1 MAETDA
7 NGVAYDMTYTTQTVD
22 SGSCASVCV
31 LNLGGY
37 SAVAV
42 AQIAYSWTSS
52 SVNNAD
58 FRYDFHD
65 ISLTDSAGNTDT
77 MYLEDSFTARICY
90 SSASYVKV
98 ARCSGYLSSTG
109 SRVFNSGQA
118 NEMTEYGYLRSH
130 SGNDLAGETVMM
142 DAPFMY
148 LASGKHNW
156 NGSTWISTASYDF
169 DGSNR
174 MYPYYSGET
183 SLYMHDASVT
193 AVAVSD
199 SGAAQGFV
207 IGYNYYSMNIDM
219 DNTTISGLATIYG
232 AMGYGYYNNYELD
245 FFKITNST
253 FTHFAGY
260 TELNSAIA
268 WNDECM
274 RILGGDGNIISGNT
288 FVDCGVGMIV
298 ERSPYYYSHNTNEI
312 GADNMT
318 IADNT
323 FTKGGEIADIWLYSS
338 NEAQG
343 VEITGN
349 DMSPSNGHAIA
360 VYSGATADLLI
371 QNNDITGGDDA
382 IYLVR
387 VNNFT
392 VDSND
397 IGGIADPTSTGIY
410 ISEGSGDITDN
421 TLTDADGGIYLDGME
436 APPSPTSSLCSIG
449 RSDYR
454 SSDTCSWTLAAGKS
468 AELNLGT
475 DSWGYEISLEV
486 TKPDGT
492 KDTWGTYSF
501 SSNFL
506 YSPLRTYSDAGNY
519 TLVVSDSWGDG
530 GADIDVL
537 ESSSGSSAY
546 AGPDVSGNTIGLSAG
561 RVSPNAVGISA
572 IDCDGVS
579 IQSSANSIT
588 LGDNAIVIE
597 DCSFSDVG
605 STLTGSSTSSTVGLT
620 AATML

>member
-1 MAETDA
+1 
-7 NGVAYDMTYTTQTVD
+7 
-22 SGSCASVCV
+22 
-31 LNLGGY
+31 
-37 SAVAV
+37 
-42 AQIAYSWTSS
+42 
-52 SVNNAD
+52 
-58 FRYDFHD
+58 
-65 ISLTDSAGNTDT
+65 
-77 MYLEDSFTARICY
+77 
-90 SSASYVKV
+90 
-98 ARCSGYLSSTG
+98 
-109 SRVFNSGQA
+109 
-118 NEMTEYGYLRSH
+118 
-130 SGNDLAGETVMM
+130 
-142 DAPFMY
+142 
-148 LASGKHNW
+148 
-156 NGSTWISTASYDF
+156 
-169 DGSNR
+169 
-174 MYPYYSGET
+174 
-183 SLYMHDASVT
+183 
-193 AVAVSD
+193 
-199 SGAAQGFV
+199 
-207 IGYNYYSMNIDM
+207 
-219 DNTTISGLATIYG
+219 
-232 AMGYGYYNNYELD
+232 
-245 FFKITNST
+245 
-253 FTHFAGY
+253 
-260 TELNSAIA
+260 
-268 WNDECM
+268 
-274 RILGGDGNIISGNT
+274 
-288 FVDCGVGMIV
+288 
-298 ERSPYYYSHNTNEI
+298 
-312 GADNMT
+312 
-318 IADNT
+318 
-323 FTKGGEIADIWLYSS
+323 
-338 NEAQG
+338 
-343 VEITGN
+343 
-349 DMSPSNGHAIA
+349 MSPSNGHAIA
-360 VYSGATADLLI
+360 VYPGATADLLI

-397 IGGIADPTSTGIY
+397 IGGIADPTSTGIS

-597 DCSFSDVG
+597 DCSYSDVG
-605 STLTGSSTSSTVGLT
+605 STLTGSSTSSTVGILT
-620 AATML
+620 DSSNNPLTLNGTDISGFATGVDKENGDLVLIGDATIAGTDYGVYADDVNVIAIDASVDGGSTGTGLHVINSDDVWVLPLIPIRRLRRTYASWLPAAPPHQ